1 MKYTR
6 TPLIRPTSVHENLVV
21 LTGFSNEKITGLL
34 QFGPQKNGRNN
45 GVVIV
50 WRGSTVVTNVNC
62 FVNFWH
68 GKISIINSRQEKIII
83 SYLPSKKKLSVR
95 AT

>member
-34 QFGPQKNGRNN
+34 Q
-45 GVVIV
+45 
-50 WRGSTVVTNVNC
+50 RGGYRMAGFNC
-62 FVNFWH
+62 SYKCKLFREFLA
-68 GKISIINSRQEKIII
+68 RQDK
-83 SYLPSKKKLSVR
+83 YH
-95 AT
+95 